1 MVYLLSSL
9 PTPQK
14 TLQDVNTILYDFLWG
29 GKGDK
34 IKRTEMINN
43 YNKGGLKMIDIR
55 NFNTSLKVK
64 WLQGYLDSDNKGKWE
79 VFFDYYLERYGG
91 KLLILSNLQQ
101 RDAKQLVIQ
110 DPFVK
115 EVIEYWTTI
124 HYCEKNLEFESAFIW
139 HNSLI
144 TIEKKPFFF
153 HQSWF
158 NAGIQKVVD
167 LLNKDGSFFSFDEF
181 LKKFKVKTN
190 YLEYFKV
197 ISALRQ
203 YKKMCLPIDDSV
215 GSKDTLVSR
224 LPDTNTCRKVY
235 QGLTEREATLPLKSQ
250 DKWMKEIVTTETTT
264 VNWEK
269 TYLLAFKCTKE
280 TKLREFQ
287 FKLLHRRIATN
298 DYLYKIGLKQSD
310 LCTFCGEET
319 ENLTH
324 LFLRCKYSKSFW
336 EEFSQWLA
344 HNTSNTEGFVPSE
357 AILLGIVTE
366 SKNLLLDHLIL
377 LARHHIYTC
386 KLKETRPSFEMYK
399 QLVYNTLQI
408 ENKITIVNNSMHVF
422 KKKWSCFKNINF

>member
-1 MVYLLSSL
+1 MFLS
-9 PTPQK
+9 
-14 TLQDVNTILYDFLWG
+14 
-29 GKGDK
+29 
-34 IKRTEMINN
+34 
-43 YNKGGLKMIDIR
+43 
-55 NFNTSLKVK
+55 
-64 WLQGYLDSDNKGKWE
+64 
-79 VFFDYYLERYGG
+79 
-91 KLLILSNLQQ
+91 
-101 RDAKQLVIQ
+101 
-110 DPFVK
+110 
-115 EVIEYWTTI
+115 
-124 HYCEKNLEFESAFIW
+124 
-139 HNSLI
+139 
-144 TIEKKPFFF
+144 
-153 HQSWF
+153 
-158 NAGIQKVVD
+158 
-167 LLNKDGSFFSFDEF
+167 
-181 LKKFKVKTN
+181 
-190 YLEYFKV
+190 
-197 ISALRQ
+197 
-203 YKKMCLPIDDSV
+203 IDDSV

-235 QGLTEREATLPLKSQ
+235 QGLTERKATLPLKSQ
-250 DKWMKEIVTTETTT
+250 DKCMKEIVTAETTT

-298 DYLYKIGLKQSD
+298 DYLCKIGLKQSD

-366 SKNLLLDHLIL
+366 SKNLLLHHLIF

-386 KLKETRPSFEMYK
+386 KLKETRPCFEMYK

-408 ENKITIVNNSMHVF
+408 ENKIAIVNNSMHVF